1 MERQKKTKSALL
13 FFFLFWGASIFAQS
27 PQQSTITGK
36 VIEASTGLPL
46 EYASIYAEN
55 EANSGIISGGMTDAK
70 GDFSFEVPN
79 GSYYIKID
87 FLGYETVE
95 LKNVA
100 VQGRANIG
108 TQKITGNSQMLEE
121 VTVIAERSTVEVKL
135 DKKIY
140 NVGEDMI
147 VKGGTAGDVLDN
159 VPSVTVDS
167 EGAVSLR
174 GNENVKVLIDGKP
187 TGLANNIQEAM
198 KILAAESID
207 KVEVITNPSARYE
220 AEGGAGIIN
229 IILKKGKAQ
238 GLNGSITGTVG
249 DPRNY
254 EINANVN
261 YRSENFN
268 FFTTLGYQDN
278 KTKGFGTNDNQYFD
292 ENGNTTQYINE
303 YKTNNRAR
311 EGYNGSFGLEWYV
324 LPSVTWTNTVTVRRN
339 NIGMPNAVSYQYLD
353 ENSSFLYER
362 FRDEDKKAN
371 RNDVEYTTSL
381 EKKFNKEGHTLTVEA
396 SISQDSD
403 KENSNI
409 KDITQ
414 ALDKTS
420 FEKSNNFEKERA
432 GLVKADY
439 VLPIGQSGQFEAGY
453 LGTFKTRTTAFQLFN
468 QVDGSWINNEKLTN
482 TLEYKEKINALYLQY
497 GDKITR
503 NLSFLAG
510 LRWEDSNIDV
520 NQLITQDFNNK
531 KYNDFFPS
539 VFLNY
544 EFDDAS
550 NFTLSYSRRINRPR
564 GFFLN
569 PFSNY
574 TSDINFFQG
583 NPDLN
588 PSKTHA
594 FDFGY
599 LKKWTGFTAN
609 ASVYYNKTDDSF
621 QFVRFISGASPDGTP
636 IIVSSPINLATEYR
650 YGLDV
655 TLNYTPFK
663 WWRLNGNFNFYKS
676 ETRGDYTFT
685 DLDGNKQTENFD
697 NNSYAWFTRL
707 SSKITLPYKIDWQMN
722 GMYRAPRTT
731 AQGKMKGNLSANLS
745 LSKDILK
752 DKATITFNVNDLFNS
767 RKRVSETDLP
777 QSYSY
782 SEMQWRGRQV
792 NLSFTY
798 RFNQSKND
806 KANQRPNNNENGGME
821 GGEMM

>member
-1 MERQKKTKSALL
+1 MEKQKEIIPLL
-13 FFFLFWGASIFAQS
+13 TFLFLFLGSSIFAQA
-27 PQQSTITGK
+27 PQQSIISGT
-36 VIEASTGLPL
+36 VLEASTGIPL

-55 EANSGIISGGMTDAK
+55 EKNPNIISGGMTDAK
-70 GDFSFEVPN
+70 GHFSFEVLS
-79 GSYYIKID
+79 GSYFIKID
-87 FLGYETVE
+87 FLGYKTLE
-95 LKNVA
+95 LKNV
-100 VQGRANIG
+100 VVNGNTNIG
-108 TQKITGNSQMLEE
+108 TQKVTDDSQMLEE

-229 IILKKGKAQ
+229 IILKKGKGQ
-238 GLNGSITGTVG
+238 GLNGSITGTIG
-249 DPRNY
+249 NPRNY
-254 EINANVN
+254 EFNANVN
-261 YRSENFN
+261 YRSDNFN
-268 FFTTLGYQDN
+268 FFTTLGYQDS
-278 KTKGFGTNDNQYFD
+278 KSKGYGVNENEYFD
-292 ENGNTTQYINE
+292 KNGNTTQYINE
-303 YKTNNRAR
+303 YKNNNRER
-311 EGYNGSFGLEWYV
+311 EGYNGTFGLEWY
-324 LPSVTWTNTVTVRRN
+324 LTPSVTWTNTLTARRN
-339 NIGMPNAVSYQYLD
+339 NIQMPNTVSYEYLND
-353 ENSSFLYER
+353 NNSFLYNRYRYEN
-362 FRDEDKKAN
+362 KKAN
-371 RNDVEYTTSL
+371 RNDIEYTTTI
-381 EKKFNKEGHTLTVEA
+381 EKQFAKEDHKLIVEA
-396 SISQDSD
+396 SISQDKD
-403 KENSNI
+403 KENSAI
-409 KDITQ
+409 EDIAQ
-414 ALDKTS
+414 ALNKNS
-420 FEKSNNFEKERA
+420 FEKSTNNEKERA
-432 GLVKADY
+432 GLVKVDY
-439 VLPIGQSGQFEAGY
+439 VLPIGQSGQLEAGY
-453 LGTFKTRTTAFQLFN
+453 LGTFKSKTTDFQLFN
-468 QVDGSWINNEKLTN
+468 QIDNVWENNTKLSN

-497 GDKITR
+497 GNKITR

-510 LRWEDSNIDV
+510 VRWEDSNIDV
-520 NQLITQDFNNK
+520 NQLINQDFNNK

-550 NFTLSYSRRINRPR
+550 NVTASYSRRINRPR

-583 NPDLN
+583 NPDLD

-594 FDFGY
+594 FDLGY
-599 LKKWTGFTAN
+599 LKKWTGITAN

-621 QFVRFISGASPDGTP
+621 QFVRRIGGTSSNGTP

-650 YGLDV
+650 YGVDI

-663 WWRLNGNFNFYKS
+663 WWRLNGNFNFFRS
-676 ETRGDYTFT
+676 ETRGDYTFV
-685 DLDGNKQTENFD
+685 DFDGNKETQNFD
-697 NNSYAWFTRL
+697 NNAYAWFSRL

-722 GMYRAPRTT
+722 GMYRAPQTT
-731 AQGKMKGNLSANLS
+731 AQGEIKGNLSANLS

-752 DKATITFNVNDLFNS
+752 DKATITFNINDLFDS
-767 RKRVSETDLP
+767 RKRESDTYLP
-777 QSYSY
+777 QSYSH

-798 RFNQSKND
+798 RFNQPKNV
-806 KANQRPNNNENGGME
+806 KLQRGMNSGDSGMDNAE
-821 GGEMM
+821 IM